1 MAYTRVTCRLARRP
15 VCYEIVG
22 KAGEAAVICGR
33 MTKQELV
40 AAIRADREVWRSLA
54 AEVGRDR
61 MNEPGPMGQ
70 WTFKDLAGHLAGWR
84 NWRSALLEAAAR
96 GKSTPSSPWPAAFRE
111 DDDINDWIREHDRD
125 RSADDLVA
133 DYDRSFE
140 RLAAAIDALPEA
152 TLRDPRA
159 FAWTDGEAF
168 LDGDPTEHLH
178 GEHLPAVRAWLA
190 ARSAA

>member
-1 MAYTRVTCRLARRP
+1 
-15 VCYEIVG
+15 
-22 KAGEAAVICGR
+22 

-40 AAIRADREVWRSLA
+40 AAIRADREVWRSLV

-61 MNEPGPMGQ
+61 MNEPGPMGE

-96 GKSTPSSPWPAAFRE
+96 GKPQPSSPWPAELRE

-140 RLAAAIDALPEA
+140 RLAAAFDALPET

-159 FAWTDGEAF
+159 FAWTDGEPL

-178 GEHLPAVRAWLA
+178 KEHLPAVRAWLA
-190 ARSAA
+190 ARSA